1 MAGLKRG
8 AVVELRSGGP
18 VMTIEK
24 IGMRYGSPD
33 RYAWCQ
39 WFDQMRLRDGVFAL
53 HSLAVRKPQAGED
66 GDAGDEEGDGI

>member
-18 VMTIEK
+18 EMTIEK
-24 IGMRYGSPD
+24 IGTRHGSPE

-39 WFDQMRLRDGVFAL
+39 WFDKMRLRHGTFPVHAL
-53 HSLAVRKPQAGED
+53 DVSKPKAAADAVPADQASVR
-66 GDAGDEEGDGI
+66 